1 MITNKG
7 SNDPET
13 TQRASLE
20 ILELLAESKAKDTP
34 SVAPKIPPGCVERVL
49 TVRDRNMIVGACM
62 AYVEKNKSLKDM
74 RMLVRVKEALDFE
87 ATVEYFAQLD
97 ASITEAV
104 EEWQR
109 ARIKRKLWLDWR
121 AGILREEDIR
131 RQLPNF
137 NLDEEPPK
145 PPARPP
151 QASAEE
157 KRGPERTFYI
167 PAKLDAWI
175 EDALRAMEWE
185 ARHAEGGVAVA
196 EKYGIEG

>member
-1 MITNKG
+1 M
-7 SNDPET
+7 PEET
-13 TQRASLE
+13 
-20 ILELLAESKAKDTP
+20 
-34 SVAPKIPPGCVERVL
+34 PKIPPGCVERVL

-62 AYVEKNKSLKDM
+62 TYVEKNKSLKDM
-74 RMLVRVKEALDFE
+74 RMLVKVKEALDFE
-87 ATVEYFAQLD
+87 ETVEYFAQLD

-121 AGILREEDIR
+121 AGILQTEDLK
-131 RQLPNF
+131 RQFPNF
-137 NLDEEPPK
+137 DFEKEPPK
-145 PPARPP
+145 PSPMPP
-151 QASAEE
+151 KATEEE

-185 ARHAEGGVAVA
+185 TRHAEGGVAVS

>member
-1 MITNKG
+1 MITNK
-7 SNDPET
+7 SSDDPET

-97 ASITEAV
+97 ASISEAV

-109 ARIKRKLWLDWR
+109 VRIKRKLWLDWR

-151 QASAEE
+151 
-157 KRGPERTFYI
+157 
-167 PAKLDAWI
+167 
-175 EDALRAMEWE
+175 RAMEWE
-185 ARHAEGGVAVA
+185 TRHAEGGVAVS